1 MSRII
6 HPSLWVCWPFRS
18 TQNIGSGTTAYSLGG
33 LGDFPGVLTNGPT
46 WGSTGITFATTTTTR
61 RNTYILVS
69 NWKACDLRDNSSVST
84 ISNLGEQ
91 NVSSNMDQYLL
102 GSNLTA
108 NGGYAS
114 SNCREGVAIGDLTMY
129 GPTNIGNVNYA
140 ASSAYTLT
148 AGTYRMFTTQ
158 KENNLATNSNTLGN
172 KSYQDT
178 TLLGSGSNS
187 AQGIYASTPNA
198 TTHIIIG
205 NGRSNTSLAPIGVI
219 SFTLIIN
226 RWDISVAVIRNIY
239 KQTLGQG
246 LGLT

>member
-1 MSRII
+1 
-6 HPSLWVCWPFRS
+6 
-18 TQNIGSGTTAYSLGG
+18 
-33 LGDFPGVLTNGPT
+33 
-46 WGSTGITFATTTTTR
+46 
-61 RNTYILVS
+61 
-69 NWKACDLRDNSSVST
+69 
-84 ISNLGEQ
+84 
-91 NVSSNMDQYLL
+91 MDQYLL

-158 KENNLATNSNTLGN
+158 KENNLATNSNTVGN

-178 TLLGSGSNS
+178 TLLASGSNS
-187 AQGIYASTPNA
+187 AQGIYASIPNA